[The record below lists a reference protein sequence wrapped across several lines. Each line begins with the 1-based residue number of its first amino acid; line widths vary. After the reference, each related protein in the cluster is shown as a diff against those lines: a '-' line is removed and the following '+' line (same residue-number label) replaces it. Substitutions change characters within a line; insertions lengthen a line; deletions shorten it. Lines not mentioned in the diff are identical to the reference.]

1 MIEIDNEIYYLD
13 INSIIKWVLNSS
25 SKQVKELEINEGY
38 DINEEG
44 DMELVTKIIREL
56 KSTNN
61 QDDTIRYDFIKLLI
75 NPFLGEINNKE
86 DFKYN
91 FSYSLLYNTLIEMG
105 FLKKITK

>member
-25 SKQVKELEINEGY
+25 LKEPKELEINEGY
-38 DINEEG
+38 DINDDGE
-44 DMELVTKIIREL
+44 MELSTKIIREL

-75 NPFLGEINNKE
+75 NPFLNDINNKE

-91 FSYSLLYNTLIEMG
+91 FSYTLLYNTLIEME